1 MFYGTPNA
9 GSTLDQQ
16 KRVQIL
22 QLIASVA
29 FVEVPPKIKDALES
43 HSDELVD
50 LADEFAASDICTSYR
65 LLIYIFYETKVQSP
79 LRERVR
85 FLLSSFNLLV
95 CVNMEANSCHLLTKV
110 VDEFS
115 ARTGIPKEEVT
126 AIQADHSQMVKFSEA
141 NDSNFQNLLG
151 IVRHLQKVS
160 GSRSEGA

>member
-79 LRERVR
+79 LRERV
-85 FLLSSFNLLV
+85 
-95 CVNMEANSCHLLTKV
+95 